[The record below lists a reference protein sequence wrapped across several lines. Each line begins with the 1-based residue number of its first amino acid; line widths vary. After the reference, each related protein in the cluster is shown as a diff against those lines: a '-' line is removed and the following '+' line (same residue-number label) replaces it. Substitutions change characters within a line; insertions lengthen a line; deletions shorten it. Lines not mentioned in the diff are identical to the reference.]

1 MSNPPPPPVS
11 PLVKPVVLRDA
22 AGVLVA
28 SLKVDAARLNGRY
41 IEVVGWATAS
51 CRVQLWH
58 DGRQLPAK
66 SSAQKR
72 PDVARALKLAEPAGG
87 LGFSLSARNPQRD
100 NRQVQLRVVV
110 STGKG
115 EQVLVYELPLVGEGV
130 GASVFL
136 DPFNGAAGE
145 IEEAW
150 WCAATGDVVLAGWL
164 VAGREAQV
172 WAQTDSGERLALE
185 GGYRYHRP
193 DIWESHSGA
202 MGAAASKAGLLL
214 RLHPNGPCER
224 ITLQSGASEQTS
236 QAIADALLDPLE
248 IDPVQAAKRLFGVQ
262 SPASEFV
269 QRVALVDA
277 PVLDALI
284 AHSRSEWPA
293 MELWHRVLGQPST
306 APKVSLV
313 IPLFGRIDF
322 VEHQL
327 MAFARDAWLQANAQ
341 LVYVLDDPNLLESLT
356 QQAPEW
362 FDLYGVA
369 FEWVYGGLNR
379 GYSGANNLGA
389 SVARAERLL
398 FMNSDVFPIAPGWL
412 QAFIQC
418 LQDNPEVGM
427 LGARLVYPDGGLQ
440 HAGMVFERREAL
452 GIWIN
457 HHPLMGCARDID
469 TRQGPCPVPGVTG
482 ACMLMPRAVFDQ
494 VGGWDTSFLV
504 GDFEDSDL
512 GFKVR
517 AAGFQVAYL
526 PEVELTHLERQ
537 SFRLLGQGSFR
548 QRVVIFNAARHQQR
562 WATQLQALAQEGA
575 A

>member
-1 MSNPPPPPVS
+1 MSNPSPPPVS

-22 AGVLVA
+22 AGALVA
-28 SLKVDAARLNGRY
+28 SLKVDAARLNGRH
-41 IEVVGWATAS
+41 IEVVGWATES

-58 DGRQLPAK
+58 DARQLPTK

-72 PDVARALKLAEPAGG
+72 PDVARALKLVEPAGG

-130 GASVFL
+130 GASPFL
-136 DPFNGAAGE
+136 DPFTGVAGE

-164 VAGREAQV
+164 VAGRRAEV
-172 WAQTDSGERLALE
+172 WAQTDSGERLELE
-185 GGYRYHRP
+185 GAYRYHRP
-193 DIWESHSGA
+193 DVWESHSGA
-202 MGAAASKAGLLL
+202 MGAAASNAGLLL
-214 RLHPNGPCER
+214 RLHPGGPCER
-224 ITLQSGASEQTS
+224 ICLHTSAPEQPPRS
-236 QAIADALLDPLE
+236 FAEAVLDPLE
-248 IDPVQAAKRLFGVQ
+248 IDPVQAARRLFGVQ

-293 MELWHRVLGQPST
+293 MELRHRVFGRRAA

-313 IPLFGRIDF
+313 IPLYGRIDF

-327 MAFARDAWLQANAQ
+327 MAFAGDGWLQANAQ
-341 LVYVLDDPNLLESLT
+341 LVYVLDDPSLLESLT

-362 FDLYGVA
+362 FELYGVA

-389 SVARAERLL
+389 SVARAEQLL
-398 FMNSDVFPIAPGWL
+398 FMNSDVFPLAPGWL
-412 QAFIQC
+412 QTFTQC
-418 LQDNPEVGM
+418 LLDNPAVGM

-440 HAGMVFERREAL
+440 HAGMAFERREAL
-452 GIWIN
+452 GIWVN
-457 HHPLMGCARDID
+457 HHPLMGCARGID
-469 TRQGPCPVPGVTG
+469 TRRGLSQVQAVTG
-482 ACMLMPRAVFDQ
+482 ACMLMPKAVFDQ
-494 VGGWDTSFLV
+494 VGGWDTSYLV

-548 QRVVIFNAARHQQR
+548 QRVVIFNAARHQDR
-562 WATQLQALAQEGA
+562 WAAQLQALAQEVSA
-575 A
+575 